1 MSSPVYLGTS
11 AFTAVG
17 WEKAFYPAGLK
28 PTEYLTY
35 YATKF
40 QTVEIDSTFYRTPSI
55 STVEGWRNK
64 TPESFIIAAK
74 VPQEIT
80 HEKCLLGDEAFN
92 QFVETMRILGSRLGP
107 LLLQFPYFNTEV
119 FQSGVQF
126 LARLK
131 SFFQKL
137 PKDKK
142 FAVEIRNKRW
152 IKPQFLDLLR
162 EYNIAFVLQDQAWMP
177 RPADLFQNYNP
188 ITADFTYIRWLGD
201 RKEIEKITKVW
212 DKTIVGRTAELQEW
226 VKYCQKIQKR
236 GVTIYAYANNHYSGF
251 GPATVEQFRGLCQE
265 NGIESY
271 CFDR

>member
-1 MSSPVYLGTS
+1 VSSIYLGTS
-11 AFTAVG
+11 AFTAAG
-17 WEKAFYPAGLK
+17 WEKVFYPAGLK
-28 PTEYLTY
+28 PTEYLSY

-40 QTVEIDSTFYRTPSI
+40 QTVEIDSTFYCTPSTA
-55 STVEGWRNK
+55 TVTGWKNK

-80 HEKCLLGDEAFN
+80 HERCLLECDKEFKI
-92 QFVETMRILGSRLGP
+92 FVETMSILGSRLGP

-126 LARLK
+126 LSRLK
-131 SFFQKL
+131 AFFQKL

-162 EYNIAFVLQDQAWMP
+162 EYNVAFVLQDQAWMP

-188 ITADFTYIRWLGD
+188 ITADFT
-201 RKEIEKITKVW
+201 KVW
-212 DKTIVGRTAELQEW
+212 DRTIVDRTADLQEW
-226 VKYCQKIQKR
+226 VKYCQRIQKR
-236 GVTIYAYANNHYSGF
+236 GVTIYAYANNHYAGF
-251 GPATVEQFRGLCQE
+251 GPATVEQFRGLCRE
-265 NGIESY
+265 KGIEIPPVQLPIKLGAETL
-271 CFDR
+271 FDLS